1 MQKSCL
7 AQNSLVLSAK
17 HFLNIFQHSQ
27 AVKIPRTCDPL
38 HCNDEIIF
46 GVVAYRFLYIK
57 ISGHRHSLS
66 LIIPMYQYIN
76 YAQGQNR
83 YKKAQTRDKP
93 RQKRDKQ
100 GEKKGHTVT
109 KQVKARPI

>member
-1 MQKSCL
+1 
-7 AQNSLVLSAK
+7 
-17 HFLNIFQHSQ
+17 
-27 AVKIPRTCDPL
+27 
-38 HCNDEIIF
+38 
-46 GVVAYRFLYIK
+46 
-57 ISGHRHSLS
+57 
-66 LIIPMYQYIN
+66 MYQYIN